1 MICKNCKESYQS
13 SVKVGFG
20 NYCPHCGSANYGLD
34 RSFFISLVIAI
45 VVFALIYFLN
55 SANL

>member
-1 MICKNCKESYQS
+1 MICKNCKEYYQS
-13 SVKVGFG
+13 SGKVGFG

>member
-1 MICKNCKESYQS
+1 MICKNCKEYYQS
-13 SVKVGFG
+13 SVKVGFR

-55 SANL
+55 SGNL

>member
-1 MICKNCKESYQS
+1 MICRNCKEYYQS
-13 SVKVGFG
+13 SFKAGFG
-20 NYCPHCGSANYGLD
+20 NYCPHCGSINYGVD

-55 SANL
+55 SGNL

>member
-1 MICKNCKESYQS
+1 MICKNCKEYYQS
-13 SVKVGFG
+13 SGKVSFG
-20 NYCPHCGSANYGLD
+20 DYCPHCGSANYGLD

>member
-1 MICKNCKESYQS
+1 MICKNCKEYYQS

-34 RSFFISLVIAI
+34 RSFFISIVIAI